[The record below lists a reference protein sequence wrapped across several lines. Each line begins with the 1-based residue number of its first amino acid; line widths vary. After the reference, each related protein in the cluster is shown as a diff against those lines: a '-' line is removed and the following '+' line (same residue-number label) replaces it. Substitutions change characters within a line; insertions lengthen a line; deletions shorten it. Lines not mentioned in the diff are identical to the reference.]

1 MVKMTSMSMALLPGW
16 TELTLTKIQ
25 YEDSRVNLGVENG
38 EFNLDI
44 LTTIIR
50 AVFSESSAG

>member
-1 MVKMTSMSMALLPGW
+1 MSMALLPGW